1 MYAIMGTIFHPFE
14 QNDMSLLSKFFKKND
29 SESNA
34 AIAPE
39 IYGSVH
45 VMRDDI
51 NEMEGKP
58 KESFP
63 GSVPD
68 ADPSQANNPFLG
80 TAAAAPL
87 PAVGPSPEPV
97 EPTRIEKKK
106 LYVFAGI
113 GVLVLIL
120 ALFGIYFFLRDRGE
134 QRDPTTELPSVSAPA
149 ASIPIQEELPVPS
162 ENMFSLSMPNYIQID
177 PESDVATPDG
187 IFMKLAD
194 TAGKV
199 RAMNTSDPVEFL
211 IRDMNNNPI
220 AFSRFAYLSK
230 LGIPED
236 ALSLIDESFSIYL
249 VPDGKDI
256 RFGLALE
263 MKDAEK
269 LMPIVVA
276 GEPSL
281 PSWFGRLLYEPSSRV
296 PAVVSFRSGTYGT
309 IATKFAAVDEARNY
323 SFDYAFIGKKWVIG
337 TSKESFRAALGKI
350 AMEQAK

>member
-1 MYAIMGTIFHPFE
+1 MGTIFHPCK
-14 QNDMSLLSKFFKKND
+14 QNDMSLLSKFFRKGGD
-29 SESNA
+29 ESNA
-34 AIAPE
+34 VIAPE

-51 NEMEGKP
+51 NEMEGRP

-80 TAAAAPL
+80 TAAAAPM
-87 PAVGPSPEPV
+87 PSAGSSPEPV
-97 EPTRIEKKK
+97 EPTRVERKK
-106 LYVFAGI
+106 LYIFAGF
-113 GVLVLIL
+113 GFLVLIT
-120 ALFGIYFFLRDRGE
+120 AIFGIYFFLGERGGQQE
-134 QRDPTTELPSVSAPA
+134 LTTDLPPVSVPA
-149 ASIPIQEELPVPS
+149 ASIPVQESLPVPS
-162 ENMFSLSMPNYIQID
+162 QTMFSLSMPNYIQID
-177 PESDVATPDG
+177 PESDAATPDG
-187 IFMKLAD
+187 IFTKLSN
-194 TAGKV
+194 TARKV
-199 RAMNTSDPVEFL
+199 REMNTPDPVEFL

-249 VPDGKDI
+249 VPDESDI
-256 RFGLALE
+256 RFALALD

-269 LMPIVVA
+269 LMPTVVA

-281 PSWFGRLLYEPSSRV
+281 PSWFGRLLYEPSSRI
-296 PAVVSFRSGTYGT
+296 PATVLFRSGTYGT
-309 IATKFAAVDEARNY
+309 IATKFAVVDEAKNY
-323 SFDYAFIGKKWVIG
+323 SFDYAFVGKKWVIG

>member
-1 MYAIMGTIFHPFE
+1 
-14 QNDMSLLSKFFKKND
+14 MSLFSKFFKKSD
-29 SESNA
+29 SESDA
-34 AIAPE
+34 VIAPE
-39 IYGSVH
+39 IYRSVR

-63 GSVPD
+63 GSVPET
-68 ADPSQANNPFLG
+68 DPSQANNPFLG
-80 TAAAAPL
+80 TAAAAPM
-87 PAVGPSPEPV
+87 PGAGSSPESA
-97 EPTRIEKKK
+97 EPTRVEGKR
-106 LYVFAGI
+106 LYIFAGI
-113 GVLVLIL
+113 GALALIV
-120 ALFGIYFFLRDRGE
+120 ALFGIYFFRGERGE
-134 QRDPTTELPSVSAPA
+134 QQNPTTDLPLVSAPTT
-149 ASIPIQEELPVPS
+149 SIPIQEELPVPS

-199 RAMNTSDPVEFL
+199 RAMSTPDPVEFL

-256 RFGLALE
+256 RFALALE

-269 LMPIVVA
+269 LMPIVVT

-281 PSWFGRLLYEPSSRV
+281 PSWFGRLLYEPSSKI
-296 PAVVSFRSGTYGT
+296 PAAVSFRSGTYGT

-323 SFDYAFIGKKWVIG
+323 SFDYAFVGKKWVIG